1 MKSNS
6 CILLVLIFVSG
17 SLSSAQVVRSDIP
30 APVVRSNIISK
41 ATALLERRKH
51 LSETIPTTA
60 HNPFN
65 PLASDIVETV
75 APRSRIPSSGKELV
89 ALLAG
94 LVAPTGSAERDGQRF
109 LLFGQRKVK
118 VGEGIPI
125 TFENTQFELEVTAI
139 EGGTFTV
146 RLNQDEFTRPIKPG
160 KTP

>member
-1 MKSNS
+1 MRPLTYNS
-6 CILLVLIFVSG
+6 VLLIILG
-17 SLSSAQVVRSDIP
+17 ASAGFGQVVRSDIP
-30 APVVRSNIISK
+30 APAARVNIISK
-41 ATALLERRKH
+41 ASTLLERKKN
-51 LSETIPTTA
+51 LSEEIPA
-60 HNPFN
+60 KAPNPFN
-65 PLASDIVETV
+65 PLATDVVPV
-75 APRSRIPSSGKELV
+75 AVPRSRIPSSGKELV

-94 LVAPTGSAERDGQRF
+94 MVVPTGSAERDGSRF